1 VEAKELL
8 KKIAKS
14 LSKEGIEYM
23 IIGGQAVL
31 IYGEPRLTKDIDIT
45 LGINVDGL
53 EKILEI
59 VRKLKLKLLVSE
71 PEKFVKETFVLPVL
85 DEKTGFRVDFIFSFS
100 EYERTAIKRVK
111 KIKIDKVE
119 VNFASVEDVIIHKI
133 VAGRERD
140 LEDVRKII
148 LKNKEIDFEYILR
161 WLEFFES
168 ILEEKLTQKFLDIK
182 SEVEI

>member
-59 VRKLKLKLLVSE
+59 VRKLKLKLLVSD

-85 DEKTGFRVDFIFSFS
+85 DKKTGFRVDFIFSFS
-100 EYERTAIKRVK
+100 EYERTAIKRVN

-148 LKNKEIDFEYILR
+148 LKNKDIDFEYILR

-182 SEVEI
+182 SEIGI

>member
-14 LSKEGIEYM
+14 LSKKGIEYM

-59 VRKLKLKLLVSE
+59 VRCLFPNPKNLS
-71 PEKFVKETFVLPVL
+71 
-85 DEKTGFRVDFIFSFS
+85 
-100 EYERTAIKRVK
+100 K
-111 KIKIDKVE
+111 K
-119 VNFASVEDVIIHKI
+119 H
-133 VAGRERD
+133 
-140 LEDVRKII
+140 L
-148 LKNKEIDFEYILR
+148 
-161 WLEFFES
+161 FF
-168 ILEEKLTQKFLDIK
+168 QF
-182 SEVEI
+182 

>member
-31 IYGEPRLTKDIDIT
+31 IYGGPRLTKDIDIT

-53 EKILEI
+53 EKILGI
-59 VRKLKLKLLVSE
+59 VKKLKLKLLVSE

-85 DEKTGFRVDFIFSFS
+85 EGKTGFRVDFIFSFS

-111 KIKIDKVE
+111 KIEIDKIE
-119 VNFASVEDVIIHKI
+119 VNFASVEDIIIHKI

-140 LEDVRKII
+140 LEDVKKII
-148 LKNKEIDFEYILR
+148 LKNKEIDFKYILK

-168 ILEEKLTQKFLDIK
+168 IVDEKLTQKFLDIK
-182 SEVEI
+182 NKVGI

>member
-14 LSKEGIEYM
+14 LSREGIEYM

-45 LGINVDGL
+45 LGINVDEL
-53 EKILEI
+53 EKIPEI
-59 VRKLKLKLLVSE
+59 VRKLKLKLLVSD

-85 DEKTGFRVDFIFSFS
+85 DKKTGFRVDFIFSFS
-100 EYERTAIKRVK
+100 EYKRTAIKRVN

-161 WLEFFES
+161 WLEFFEN
-168 ILEEKLTQKFLDIK
+168 ILEEKLTQKFLNIK
-182 SEVEI
+182 SEVGI